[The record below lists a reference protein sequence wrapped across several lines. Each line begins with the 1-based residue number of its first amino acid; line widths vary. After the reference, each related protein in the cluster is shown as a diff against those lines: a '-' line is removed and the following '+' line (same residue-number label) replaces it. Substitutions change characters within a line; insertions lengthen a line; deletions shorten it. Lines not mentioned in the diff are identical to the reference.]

1 MGELRYTDKYQIQS
15 NFGEWI
21 QRDWDWNWFGSFTF
35 REDVSS
41 KRADK
46 DWLYF
51 VKQVR
56 KACGRSV
63 QWVRC
68 TELQQRQVLHY
79 HALLLNVGKADRY
92 FLMDVWNDI
101 AGFARIF
108 LYDKERGAGYYL
120 SKYVVK
126 ELGEIKFSEKLQ
138 DYAVWSDRYNQL
150 KLFP

>member
-1 MGELRYTDKYQIQS
+1 M
-15 NFGEWI
+15 N
-21 QRDWDWNWFGSFTF
+21 
-35 REDVSS
+35 
-41 KRADK
+41 
-46 DWLYF
+46 
-51 VKQVR
+51 
-56 KACGRSV
+56 
-63 QWVRC
+63 
-68 TELQQRQVLHY
+68 
-79 HALLLNVGKADRY
+79 
-92 FLMDVWNDI
+92 VWNDI